1 MAIHVGSK
9 LSIGTDEMAMSNGLK
24 LLFGTAAVHFV
35 LLIQFSLALHV
46 TKPQWHGPYEVTLA
60 ATLLGLTFGQT
71 LLAGFWAAF
80 SSASWYLRLAVGL
93 GMVFV
98 SWIAGFVSLP
108 SDVPAGDVGTPGAA
122 MLLEFFVALLLLAGV
137 RFSLKCRLSR
147 PRTDE
152 PDSQPT
158 GPLQFGI
165 KHLLITLTVASVV
178 LAIGRLVVGADILH
192 GEFMAFGLFLTFNVV
207 LLTPVA
213 LAMLIERGAL
223 LAVIASG
230 AWAAALTPLE
240 TRTFEAC
247 GFGGQEPWFFQAV
260 NGMLWLALV
269 LSLLAPRICGWRLV
283 KRLGAAAPAAN

>member
-1 MAIHVGSK
+1 MK
-9 LSIGTDEMAMSNGLK
+9 LSNGQK
-24 LLFGTAAVHFV
+24 LLLGTAAVHFV
-35 LLIQFSLALHV
+35 LLIQFSLTLHII
-46 TKPQWHGPYEVTLA
+46 KPEWHGPAEVALA

-71 LLAGFWAAF
+71 LLVGFWAAF
-80 SSASWYLRLAVGL
+80 SSAKWYARLAGGL
-93 GMVFV
+93 GMVFS
-98 SWIAGFVSLP
+98 SWVAGFVSLP
-108 SDVPAGDVGTPGAA
+108 SSVPAGDVGTPGIA
-122 MLLEFFVALLLLAGV
+122 MLLEFFVALLLLSGV

-152 PDSQPT
+152 PDSQPA

-213 LAMLIERGAL
+213 LAMLIERGAV
-223 LAVIASG
+223 LAVVASG

-240 TRTFEAC
+240 TRTFRAC
-247 GFGGQEPWFFQAV
+247 GFGGQDPWFFEAV
-260 NGMLWLALV
+260 NGILWLALV

-283 KRLGAAAPAAN
+283 KRLRAAVAAAN